1 MNDVNQSGS
10 RRNLGLLGRQ
20 ELLVPT
26 RRGWLLLVLV
36 TGCLALVLI
45 RSIQPFLAVSAP
57 VTGGLLVAE
66 GWLAD
71 YALQAAVDEYQR
83 GAYEGFYVTGL
94 PLEKG
99 APLSEYRT
107 HAELGAAIVTKLGL
121 APNEVHAVP
130 APDVRQDRTYASAV
144 ALKQWLAQQGLAVPA
159 LTVVSV
165 GAHARR
171 TRLLYEQAFGAGTEI
186 GIIAVPD
193 RDYEPHRWWAASS
206 GVRDVVDETVAYL
219 YARFIFRA
227 PNEAAAP

>member
-1 MNDVNQSGS
+1 MNDVSQSRT
-10 RRNLGLLGRQ
+10 RRNLGLVCRR

-26 RRGWLLLVLV
+26 RRGWLLLL
-36 TGCLALVLI
+36 LATIILGILLL

-57 VTGGLLVAE
+57 VSGGLLVAE

-71 YALQAAVDEYQR
+71 YALQAAVDEYER
-83 GAYEGFYVTGL
+83 GAYEGFHVTGV

-107 HAELGAAIVTKLGL
+107 YAELGAAVVIKLGL
-121 APNEVHAVP
+121 ATNEVHAVP

-144 ALKQWLAQQGLAVPA
+144 ALKRWLAEQGRGASV

-171 TRLLYEQAFGAGTEI
+171 TRLLYEKAFGAGTVI

-193 RDYEPHRWWAASS
+193 REYEAQRWWASSS

-219 YARFIFRA
+219 YARFVFR
-227 PNEAAAP
+227 PPKDRSPP

>member
-1 MNDVNQSGS
+1 LC
-10 RRNLGLLGRQ
+10 RR

-26 RRGWLLLVLV
+26 RRGWLLLLLV
-36 TGCLALVLI
+36 AGCLGLVLLRTI
-45 RSIQPFLAVSAP
+45 HPFLAVSAP
-57 VTGGLLVAE
+57 VTGGVLVAE

-71 YALQAAVDEYQR
+71 YALQAAVEEFKRDD
-83 GAYEGFYVTGL
+83 YEGFYVTGI

-107 HAELGAAIVTKLGL
+107 YAELGAAVVTKLGL
-121 APNEVHAVP
+121 ATNEVHAVP

-144 ALKQWLAQQGLAVPA
+144 ALKRWMNREGRTVPA

-171 TRLLYEQAFGAGTEI
+171 TRLLYERAFGAGTEI

-193 RDYEPHRWWAASS
+193 REYEPHRWWASSS

-227 PNEAAAP
+227 PKEAAAR